1 MRPAGQRVGMSD
13 GGDRNRDESRDA
25 TGGDATGYVRER
37 ARAAGRLFERTRAA
51 FREGRTDG
59 DGAVA
64 YGLPTDDDGRARI
77 VCRRYAERR
86 RVAVD
91 GEGRPDCFDPDHPDC
106 VGCAEDV
113 REGVVETW

>member
-1 MRPAGQRVGMSD
+1 MPD
-13 GGDRNRDESRDA
+13 GGDRRRDRDREGTGNDA
-25 TGGDATGYVRER
+25 TSYVRER

-51 FREGRTDG
+51 FREGRG
-59 DGAVA
+59 DGAGA
-64 YGLPTDDDGRARI
+64 AAFDLPADDDGRARI

-91 GEGRPDCFDPDHPDC
+91 GDGRPDCFDADHPDC